1 MVTTDVA
8 LAPHKRSAAVNVTL
22 LVAGL
27 TATGMAIGAIAH
39 GLARGTPPHPTLTG
53 TVGEAA
59 SILVNNAR
67 VLIAPFALWA
77 LGFPSG
83 RATRRMGDLIVFG
96 VAGLNSLDV
105 GVELGRWGLR
115 LVPYVPQLPLEWA
128 ALTVAT
134 AAWLK
139 ARTAMTTTLHMLH
152 FALVAIALLIVA
164 AAMETWGTPHVR
176 TVATS
181 DRAQTSTQIR
191 WLGTAVSSHPDFA
204 PTTALSLQG
213 RLRLPS
219 PHRRSVPLGRLVGA
233 DRAHINH
240 RPQSGGIRWTSTASS
255 SPAI

>member
-1 MVTTDVA
+1 MVTPDIA
-8 LAPHKRSAAVNVTL
+8 LRPHERSPAVNAAL
-22 LVAGL
+22 LVVGL
-27 TATGMAIGAIAH
+27 TGTGIAIGAIAH
-39 GLARGTPPHPTLTG
+39 GLAGDTPPHPTLTG

-59 SILVNNAR
+59 GILVNNGR

-77 LGFPSG
+77 LGFPTG
-83 RATRRMGDLIVFG
+83 RATRRIGDLIVFG
-96 VAGLNSLDV
+96 LAALNTLDV
-105 GVELGRWGLR
+105 GIELGRWGLR

-134 AAWLK
+134 AAWLE
-139 ARTAMTTTLHMLH
+139 ARTAMTTRPHMLRL
-152 FALVAIALLIVA
+152 ALVVAALLIVA
-164 AAMETWGTPHVR
+164 AAMETWCTPHVR
-176 TVATS
+176 SVATP
-181 DRAQTSTQIR
+181 DRAETSTQIR